1 MSPSKESSRKEVLN
15 PSNFQLRDRE
25 REMFTLTKRTFLFFA
40 GFAFSTHIAATPVD
54 LSTWSAEGGSSSW
67 NVQSGN
73 DSVLQT
79 RNGSPTVF
87 FDPGVTS
94 SQGKALSGKI
104 KVTTTGDDDFI
115 GFVLGY
121 NSSEIFSNTADFF
134 LIDWKQLDQAG
145 WGKGLSIS
153 HVTNG
158 SSGNTTS
165 TSGSYWKHTDGQVS
179 LISRAAN
186 LGNTGWVDNTS
197 YLFDL
202 VFTDTLI
209 QVLVNDTMEL
219 SITPDD
225 VDGLSAF
232 SDGAFGFYNY
242 SQANVLYSAITETDC
257 SLTPN
262 DPACGSSGGGEPPAV
277 SVPEPGTLALLS
289 LGLLGGGIFRKLSK
303 A

>member
-1 MSPSKESSRKEVLN
+1 MVR
-15 PSNFQLRDRE
+15 
-25 REMFTLTKRTFLFFA
+25 LTKGLILFFTS
-40 GFAFSTHIAATPVD
+40 FAFSSYISATPVD
-54 LSTWSAEGGSSSW
+54 LSTWTAEGGSSNW
-67 NVQSGN
+67 NVQTGN

-79 RNGSPTVF
+79 VNGAPTVF
-87 FDPGVTS
+87 FDPNVTS
-94 SQGKALSGKI
+94 SQGKALSGEI

-121 NSSEIFSNTADFF
+121 NSGEIFSSTADFF
-134 LIDWKQLDQAG
+134 LIDWKQGDQSG
-145 WGKGLSIS
+145 WEQGLAIS

-158 SSGNTTS
+158 SS
-165 TSGSYWKHTDGQVS
+165 SGSYWQHTDGEVS
-179 LISRAAN
+179 LISRAKN
-186 LGNTGWVDNTS
+186 LGSTGWADNTS

-202 VFTDTLI
+202 VFTDNLI
-209 QVLVNDTMEL
+209 EVIVNDTTEL

-262 DPACGSSGGGEPPAV
+262 DPACGSSGGDQPPTA

-289 LGLLGGGIFRKLSK
+289 LGLLGTGVFRKRSK
-303 A
+303 T